1 MVKRYV
7 LREATLRWPGI
18 NSDVSTVMNGMY
30 HLKKWQVDLLNSAPL
45 ATQQASHQLSKLHM
59 VGGVEVLEGIIEEDM
74 IGSIMPTNRKN
85 SSMQIIDDLL
95 ATFNYDATARDIRQ
109 GPFQTAVLTR
119 GCGLASTPHDPGP
132 HHSQTPVNEA
142 GLLMEKDVLALAR
155 LALSPS
161 PLEAAIGMATINS
174 LIEID
179 EQRCTELNAG
189 DLLAKKGE
197 GKRVAIVGHFPF
209 VPQLHVVARK
219 LWVIERNPQEGDF
232 TEAESE
238 GLLPQADVVGIT
250 GTAFTN
256 HTIESLLSLC
266 KSNAYVVVLGGTAPL
281 SPVLFDY
288 GVSAISGTKV
298 IDSETVLRSVS
309 QGATFR
315 QIKGVRLLTMEK

>member
-1 MVKRYV
+1 M
-7 LREATLRWPGI
+7 EATLKWPGI
-18 NSDVSTVMNGMY
+18 NSDVLTAMNGMY
-30 HLKKWQVDLLNSAPL
+30 HLKKWQVDLLNSVPL
-45 ATQQASHQLSKLHM
+45 VTQQASRQLSKLHM
-59 VGGVEVLEGIIEEDM
+59 VGVGEVPASLVEEDM
-74 IGSIMPTNRKN
+74 GGGIMPMNRKN
-85 SSMQIIDDLL
+85 SSMKIIDDLL
-95 ATFNYDATARDIRQ
+95 AILNYDTTAIDIRQ
-109 GPFQTAVLTR
+109 GPFQTAALTR

-132 HHSQTPVNEA
+132 HHSQTPVKEA
-142 GLLMEKDVLALAR
+142 GVLMEKDAVALAR
-155 LALSPS
+155 MALSTS

-174 LIEID
+174 LIEIE

-189 DLLAKKGE
+189 DLLFRKGE
-197 GKRVAIVGHFPF
+197 GKKVAIIGHFPF
-209 VPQLHVVARK
+209 IPRLRTVVSK

-238 GLLPQADVVGIT
+238 GLLPQSDVVGIT
-250 GTAFTN
+250 GSAFTN
-256 HTIESLLSLC
+256 QTIERLLRLC

-315 QIKGVRLLTMEK
+315 QIKGVRLLTMER